1 MELLL
6 VQQALTFYYIH
17 DDGMEA
23 WSVVYNDNTWASDSY
38 KEFSI
43 TQSQQVDSRF
53 KEFIL
58 LNSIS

>member
-6 VQQALTFYYIH
+6 VQQALTFYYID
-17 DDGMEA
+17 DDGMES

-38 KEFSI
+38 
-43 TQSQQVDSRF
+43 VDSRF

-58 LNSIS
+58 LMLAVKFVKI